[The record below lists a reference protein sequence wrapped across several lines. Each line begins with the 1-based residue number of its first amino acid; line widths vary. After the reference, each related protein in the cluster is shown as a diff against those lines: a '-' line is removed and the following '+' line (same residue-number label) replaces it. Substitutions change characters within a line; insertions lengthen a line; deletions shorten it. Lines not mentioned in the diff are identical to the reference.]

1 MMSPWWHP
9 ISVQWISVCH
19 WFSLSHYISSM
30 SGHHFFV
37 YSQHMSV
44 ISVIS
49 QWYRHVSPCFAT
61 AQMGPARIIRLCYE
75 VKTAVDLTEQLA
87 LGPAMRSLQPGEIL
101 EAQDIVTSLSFQ
113 CRFGVG
119 TRGRELADIC
129 HVCWDMLSSDG
140 ASQDVGYVGCW
151 SWDVEMLRCWDVGCG
166 ELGCGWLRSGFL
178 ECSASK
184 TKTSTAEKRVSEY
197 LVGLV
202 KWYSDSTINMSA
214 HDPLRNKPCLALE
227 LGASEA
233 SVVFLNRPY
242 FQKDPAFQ
250 VQAGPRSEPSTEV
263 RIGKWLVDWPG
274 G

>member
-1 MMSPWWHP
+1 MSPWWHP

-119 TRGRELADIC
+119 TRGRELADVCHVC

-151 SWDVEMLRCWDVGCG
+151 SWDVEMLRCWLWWTG
-166 ELGCGWLRSGFL
+166 LRLIEKWFSWVFCFQNKDFHRRKKSIWVFGGFSQVIL
-178 ECSASK
+178 RQHNQHER
-184 TKTSTAEKRVSEY
+184 TWPFEK
-197 LVGLV
+197 
-202 KWYSDSTINMSA
+202 
-214 HDPLRNKPCLALE
+214 
-227 LGASEA
+227 
-233 SVVFLNRPY
+233 
-242 FQKDPAFQ
+242 
-250 VQAGPRSEPSTEV
+250 
-263 RIGKWLVDWPG
+263 
-274 G
+274 